1 MDIESIKV
9 LKSEMVKAKSA
20 KENLNSTRL
29 LIVDDEPAI
38 CEMVHQY
45 FTSIGYDCFTSH
57 CVKDALINL
66 DSDSFDLVITDI
78 KMPEYDGTYL
88 LREIR
93 NLFPDIAVIM
103 MTGVEDTHQAVE
115 CLKIGAYDYIS
126 KPFNLEE
133 LNLSVKRAFERRN
146 LLKEKKAYKNQ
157 LETKVHERTLELVRA
172 YDEIERTYHRTLE
185 VLVSALDLREK
196 STAGHSMRS
205 VEYTRLLALELKIR
219 GNKLVHITRGA
230 LLHDVGKIGI
240 PDEILLKAGKLSDEE
255 WEKMRKH
262 PVYGYNM
269 LREIKFLEKSI
280 DIVLYHHERWDGKG
294 YPKGLKGDEIPVGAR
309 IFAVID
315 AFDAI
320 TSNRVYRNAQS
331 FDKAFEILVENIDT
345 QFDRKI
351 VNAFINIPFEKIQ
364 RVYQISILKDLDN
377 FSTNNLKY

>member
-1 MDIESIKV
+1 
-9 LKSEMVKAKSA
+9 
-20 KENLNSTRL
+20 
-29 LIVDDEPAI
+29 VDDEPAI
-38 CEMVHQY
+38 CEMVQQY
-45 FTSIGYDCFTSH
+45 FANMGYHCATSS
-57 CVKDALINL
+57 CVKDALICL
-66 DSDSFDLVITDI
+66 DNDPFDLVITDI

-88 LREIR
+88 LQEIR
-93 NLFPDIAVIM
+93 NSFPEIAVIM

-126 KPFNLEE
+126 KPFNLDE

-146 LLKEKKAYKNQ
+146 LLKERKAYKNQ
-157 LETKVHERTLELVRA
+157 LESKVHERTLELVRA

-219 GNKLVHITRGA
+219 GNKLVHLTRGA

-240 PDEILLKAGKLSDEE
+240 PDEILLKAGKLSDQE

-269 LREIKFLEKSI
+269 LREIKFLEKSM

-294 YPKGLKGDEIPVGAR
+294 YPKGLKGDEIPIGAR

-331 FDKAFEILVENIDT
+331 FDKAFEILVDNIDT
-345 QFDRKI
+345 QFDGKV
-351 VNAFINIPFEKIQ
+351 VNAFINIPIEKIQ
-364 RVYQISILKDLDN
+364 RVYQISILKDLDS
-377 FSTNNLKY
+377 FSTNSLDS